1 MRQGAKSAVEV
12 KQGESLRLLYG
23 TPAINGQGGRDHFGR
38 AWTVVLAGGGIKGGQ
53 TDGASNQDGFEV
65 EDKPVDEWAYFATI
79 YKTKG
84 ATTALC
90 ITSARVPFGR
100 RPKDQSRSRNCL
112 VRKA

>member
-65 EDKPVDEWAYFATI
+65 EDKPVDEGAYFATI
-79 YKTKG
+79 YKTIGVDHRALHYLG
-84 ATTALC
+84 A
-90 ITSARVPFGR
+90 
-100 RPKDQSRSRNCL
+100 RPIWATPEGSKPIPEL
-112 VRKA
+112 LG